1 MVKRQMIFKLIVAMG
16 VLGLWANTSVVAQSN
31 GSAAISQGFQTN
43 DTNLRAGALVSLEG
57 GNSDRV
63 ELANRERAQQ
73 LVGVVGDKPLVALS
87 AGAAETQIV
96 TQGVTPVLV
105 STINGDIKA
114 GDKITASP
122 INGVGMKATESSL
135 VVGTARE
142 DLAGKPTQEITV
154 TDDNK
159 NTKQVQVG
167 TIPVQVNITY
177 FAGVDTSQSFLPA
190 FLQQMANSIAGQEVS
205 VLRVVIGLL
214 ILIAGFIGAGILVYS
229 SVQSS
234 IISIGRNPLSEGAV
248 HKSLL
253 QVGVIA
259 VSLLLV
265 TVMASYLVLKL

>member
-1 MVKRQMIFKLIVAMG
+1 MKWQVIFKLIVAVG
-16 VLGLWANTSVVAQSN
+16 VLGLWTSTSVVAESN

-63 ELANRERAQQ
+63 ELANRDRIEQ
-73 LVGVVGDKPLVALS
+73 LVGVVGDKPLIALS
-87 AGAAETQIV
+87 TGASETQVV
-96 TQGVTPVLV
+96 TQGVVSVLV
-105 STINGDIKA
+105 STVNGDIKA

-142 DLAGKPTQEITV
+142 DLAGKSTHEITV

-167 TIPVQVNITY
+167 TIPVQINITY
-177 FAGVDTSQSFLPA
+177 FAGTDTTQSFLPA